1 LIDNVV
7 VQTESYDDA
16 STFTQRSAARAAA
29 SKTAELPVSVLRN
42 SRRGVCRLRAHAV
55 VPENACVLVEEAV
68 TDVTYAQT

>member
-1 LIDNVV
+1 MLH
-7 VQTESYDDA
+7 TESYDDA
-16 STFTQRSAARAAA
+16 SAFTQTSAATAAA